1 MCAVSLDE
9 TISAR
14 TTRFVE
20 TTLAAE
26 AHVVQA
32 HLAGQRIVIEL
43 DSEVGETFAGQMI
56 LFTLLNLLI
65 RLERYCPHL
74 DVVAS
79 DVERHPLVRLLEPG
93 SLLRAL
99 ETFFAPFPA
108 SQRLHVA
115 ALGSGEGPAAHV
127 VIGPQPVKGAL
138 SVWADGWITYLN
150 VPAPLH
156 PNVANSVG
164 ACVTAD
170 FAAAEVF
177 KSLIAGLPLRPGLAI
192 RRIDRLVFSA
202 YDYGL
207 AAGPNPPLPTM
218 LNVEGVIVVGLGGI
232 GAGFVVAAA
241 GLPDLA
247 GSLTLVDKD
256 ALDNTNL
263 NRLLYARPG
272 DAGPKVDLARR
283 ALACH
288 ADVEP
293 REEWFDE
300 FTASAGTRHDLV
312 VVGVDEDPV
321 RRTIQA
327 SMPRLILNGGTS
339 DTASLQVTRH
349 DYLHGACLACLAT
362 GDSPR
367 DHPREREVAR
377 QLGFDLETVLRYQAS
392 GDPIPTELLRTAGV
406 LIEPDV
412 IRLGGRPLAEI
423 QVAICGQLPLGIG
436 RQQEAVSISFLS
448 AMPGFLLLG
457 EVIKERGYQGVERPP
472 LNAQINRML
481 LALLGR
487 PHAELLHGQATKRAS
502 CDCRRDAYQRNYRRK
517 WLGDPTDN

>member
-1 MCAVSLDE
+1 MSLDE

-32 HLAGQRIVIEL
+32 HLAGQRIVVAL
-43 DSEVGETFAGQMI
+43 DSAVGETFAGQMI
-56 LFTLLNLLI
+56 LFTILNLLV
-65 RLERYCPHL
+65 RLERFCPQL
-74 DVVAS
+74 DVIVP

-93 SLLRAL
+93 LLPRAL
-99 ETFFAPFPA
+99 RHFFAPFPA
-108 SQRLHVA
+108 SQRLRLAAPGREGGPTARVA
-115 ALGSGEGPAAHV
+115 
-127 VIGPQPVKGAL
+127 IGPQPVKGAL
-138 SVWADGWITYLN
+138 SVWADGWIAYLN
-150 VPAPLH
+150 TLAPLH
-156 PNVANSVG
+156 ADVANSVG
-164 ACVTAD
+164 ACVAAD

-177 KSLIAGLPLRPGLAI
+177 KLLIAGLPLRPGLAV
-192 RRIDRLVFSA
+192 RLIDRLVFSA

-232 GAGFVVAAA
+232 GAGFVAAAA
-241 GLPDLA
+241 GLPDLV

-263 NRLLYARPG
+263 NRLLYARLG

-283 ALACH
+283 ALAYH
-288 ADVEP
+288 VDVDP
-293 REEWFDE
+293 RVEWFDE
-300 FTASAGTRHDLV
+300 FTASVGTRHDLV
-312 VVGVDEDPV
+312 VVGVDQDPV
-321 RRTIQA
+321 RRAIQA

-349 DYLHGACLACLAT
+349 DYIHSACLACLAT
-362 GDSPR
+362 GDSPE

-377 QLGFDLETVLRYQAS
+377 QLGLDLETVLRYQAS
-392 GDPIPTELLRTAGV
+392 GDPVPAELLRTTGV
-406 LIEPDV
+406 LIEPD
-412 IRLGGRPLAEI
+412 IERLGDRPLAEI
-423 QVAICGQLPLGIG
+423 QLAICGQLPLGTG
-436 RQQEAVSISFLS
+436 RQQETVSISFLS

-457 EVIKERGYQGVERPP
+457 EVIKERGYQGGERPP
-472 LNAQINRML
+472 LNAQINRAL

-487 PHAELLHGQATKRAS
+487 PHADLLHGQAAKRTS
-502 CDCRRDAYQRNYRRK
+502 CDCQRGAYQRNYRRK
-517 WLGDPTDN
+517 WLRDPTNN